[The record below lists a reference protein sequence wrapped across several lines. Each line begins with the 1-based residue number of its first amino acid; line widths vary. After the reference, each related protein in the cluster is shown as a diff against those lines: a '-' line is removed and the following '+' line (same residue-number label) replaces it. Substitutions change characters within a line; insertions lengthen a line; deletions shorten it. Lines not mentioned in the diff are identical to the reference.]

1 MKERVVM
8 SWSGGKDSAVALHE
22 LLKSDQFE
30 VVALLTTV
38 SEEFRRISHHGV
50 REELLEEQANAIG
63 LPLDKVYLPSGE
75 SAGCTNEVYEA
86 IMERAMT
93 AYRSREVLTVGFGD
107 LFLQDLRAWREA
119 NLAKVGM
126 RGVFPIWQRA
136 TPAFAREVIHAGY
149 KAYLSCVEGKVGA
162 GFAGRAYDTKLLD
175 DLPPGVDPCG
185 ENGEFHSFVYD
196 GPIFRKPVEVQ
207 VGEIV
212 VRDGRHYADLLPRGS
227 SSSEKCVAEQMPP
240 V

>member
-1 MKERVVM
+1 MKIPVVM

-22 LLKSDQFE
+22 LLKAGQCE

-38 SEEFRRISHHGV
+38 SEEFRRIS
-50 REELLEEQANAIG
+50 
-63 LPLDKVYLPSGE
+63 
-75 SAGCTNEVYEA
+75 TNEVYEA

-93 AYRSREVLTVGFGD
+93 AYRTRGVLTVAFGD
-107 LFLQDLRAWREA
+107 LFLQDLREWREA

-126 RGVFPIWQRA
+126 RGLFPIWHRDTA
-136 TPAFAREVIHAGY
+136 ELAREVIGSGY
-149 KAYLSCVEGKVGA
+149 KAYLSCVEGTVGP
-162 GFAGRAYDTKLLD
+162 GFAGRPYDAKLLD
-175 DLPPGVDPCG
+175 DLPSGIDPCG

-196 GPIFRKPVEVQ
+196 GPIFRKPVELQ

-212 VRDGRHYADLLPRGS
+212 VRDGRYYADLLPRGS
-227 SSSEKCVAEQMPP
+227 NSSGKCVAEQMPP